1 MSLPA
6 RRKGRSAE
14 RGRKD
19 NWSAVTSLLADDW
32 RPAAKSLGAL
42 RRRRNIRNPSQL
54 LRTLLIYLTGSSLR
68 EAVAVAHFSRIARLS
83 DMALLKRLRNAVPW
97 LRWLATGLL
106 TYSGPGLHK
115 PDWLQAFN
123 VKCVDATVVCKPGS
137 SGTDWRLHFDFGLF
151 DMGFEQFQVT
161 DQKTGESFRNF
172 AVKSGDLLLGDQ
184 GYAQLDGMSYVTEQS
199 GDFIVRLGCRS
210 FTLYDLWDQHNIDL
224 LRELESLRV
233 GEVRAWQVFGR
244 VNRGKTVTMRVCATR
259 LPHHEARKAQR
270 AARRKAKRK
279 GERISQ
285 EALRF
290 QRYVV
295 VATSVAEERL
305 SAEQVLKL
313 YRMRWQ
319 IELAIKRLKTI
330 IGASE
335 LPCRDQESGRAWL
348 HGKLVLALLVQA
360 LCNRGQ
366 ELQLV
371 AGKRTGP
378 ESGDIRRHG
387 NLWRE
392 MRVVLVIITG
402 IVNGE
407 VCREWHSGR
416 WRTLRQ
422 MLEERPRKRI
432 TQHELLFS

>member
-1 MSLPA
+1 M
-6 RRKGRSAE
+6 
-14 RGRKD
+14 
-19 NWSAVTSLLADDW
+19 VTSLLAVDW

-54 LRTLLIYLTGSSLR
+54 LRTLLIYLTGRSLR
-68 EAVAVAHFSRIARLS
+68 EAVAVAHLAGIARLS

-106 TYSGPGLHK
+106 RYSGPELHK
-115 PDWLQAFN
+115 PDWLQCFN

-137 SGTDWRLHFDFGLF
+137 SGTDWRFHFDFGLF

-161 DQKTGESFRNF
+161 DWKTGESFRNF
-172 AVKSGDLLLGDQ
+172 VVKSGDLLLGDR
-184 GYAQLDGMSYVTEQS
+184 GYAHLEGMSHVTQQS

-210 FTLYDLWDQHNIDL
+210 FALYDLRDQREIDL
-224 LRELESLRV
+224 VMELESLGV
-233 GEVRAWQVFGR
+233 GEVHAWQVFGR
-244 VNRGKTVTMRVCATR
+244 TAEGKTVTMRVCATR
-259 LPHHEARKAQR
+259 LPRPEARAAQQ
-270 AARRKAKRK
+270 AAIHKAKRK
-279 GERISQ
+279 GKRISG

-295 VATSVAEERL
+295 VATSVSEARL

-335 LPCRDQESGRAWL
+335 LPCRDRESGLAWL

-360 LCNRGQ
+360 LRNRGQ

-371 AGKRTGP
+371 AGKSTGA
-378 ESGDIRRHG
+378 ESDDIRRRG

-392 MRVVLVIITG
+392 MRVVLSIITVII
-402 IVNGE
+402 IGE
-407 VCREWHSGR
+407 ASREWHSGR
-416 WRTLRQ
+416 WRTLCQ
-422 MLEERPRKRI
+422 MLEERPRKRVC
-432 TQHELLFS
+432 QHALLFC

>member
-6 RRKGRSAE
+6 RKKGRSAG
-14 RGRKD
+14 RGRD
-19 NWSAVTSLLADDW
+19 SNWSTVTSLLADAW

-68 EAVAVAHFSRIARLS
+68 EAVAIAHFAGIAQLS

-106 TYSGPGLHK
+106 KCSGPELHK
-115 PDWLQAFN
+115 PDWLQGFN

-137 SGTDWRLHFDFGLF
+137 SGTDWRLHFSFGLF
-151 DMGFEQFQVT
+151 DMGFEEFQIT
-161 DQKTGESFRNF
+161 DNKTGESLRNF
-172 AVKSGDLLLGDQ
+172 AVKPGDLLLGDR
-184 GYAQLDGMSYVTEQS
+184 GYAHLDGMSYVIEQS

-210 FTLYDLWDQHNIDL
+210 FTLRDPRDQRKIDL
-224 LRELESLRV
+224 VRELASLRV

-244 VNRGKTVTMRVCATR
+244 TVKGKTVAMRVCATR
-259 LPHHEARKAQR
+259 LPRPEARKAQR
-270 AARRKAKRK
+270 AARRKATRK
-279 GERISQ
+279 GERISK

-295 VATSVAEERL
+295 VATSVSEERL

-335 LPCRDQESGRAWL
+335 LPCRNRESGLAWL
-348 HGKLVLALLVQA
+348 KGKLVLALLVQA

-371 AGKRTGP
+371 AG
-378 ESGDIRRHG
+378 ESTSAESDDIRRHG

-392 MRVVLVIITG
+392 MRVVLIIITG
-402 IVNGE
+402 IVNGAAS
-407 VCREWHSGR
+407 RRWHSVR
-416 WRTLRQ
+416 WRVLCQ
-422 MLEERPRKRI
+422 ILEERPRKRV

>member
-6 RRKGRSAE
+6 RRRGRSAG
-14 RGRKD
+14 RGR
-19 NWSAVTSLLADDW
+19 NWSTVLDLLADNW
-32 RPAAKSLGAL
+32 RIAAKSLGAL

-54 LRTLLIYLTGSSLR
+54 LRTLLIYLTGRSLR
-68 EAVAVAHFSRIARLS
+68 ETVALAHLAGIAQLS

-97 LRWLATGLL
+97 FRWLATGLL
-106 TYSGPGLHK
+106 MCSGPELRK
-115 PDWLQAFN
+115 PDWLQCFN

-151 DMGFEQFQVT
+151 DMGFEQFQIT
-161 DQKTGESFRNF
+161 DWKTGESFRNF
-172 AVKSGDLLLGDQ
+172 VVKPGDLLLGDR
-184 GYAQLDGMSYVTEQS
+184 GYAHLDGMSYVIEQN

-210 FTLYDLWDQHNIDL
+210 FTLHDLRGQHKIDL
-224 LRELESLRV
+224 IRELESLRV

-244 VNRGKTVTMRVCATR
+244 SVKGKTVTMRVCATR
-259 LPHHEARKAQR
+259 LPRHEARKAQR
-270 AARRKAKRK
+270 AAKRKAERK
-279 GERISQ
+279 GKRISR

-290 QRYVV
+290 QCCVV
-295 VATSVAEERL
+295 VATSVSEERL

-335 LPCRDQESGRAWL
+335 LPCRDRKSGLAWL

-360 LCNRGQ
+360 SCNRGQ

-371 AGKRTGP
+371 ADKSKGVG
-378 ESGDIRRHG
+378 SDDVRRRG

-392 MRVVLVIITG
+392 MGIVLRIITD
-402 IVNGE
+402 IIIGE
-407 VCREWHSGR
+407 ASREWHSGR
-416 WRTLRQ
+416 WRRLCK
-422 MLEERPRKRI
+422 MLEERPRKRVC
-432 TQHELLFS
+432 QHELLFC

>member
-1 MSLPA
+1 M
-6 RRKGRSAE
+6 
-14 RGRKD
+14 
-19 NWSAVTSLLADDW
+19 VTSLLADAW
-32 RPAAKSLGAL
+32 RPAAKSLGVL
-42 RRRRNIRNPSQL
+42 KRRRNIRNPSQL
-54 LRTLLIYLTGSSLR
+54 LRTLLIYLTGRSLR
-68 EAVAVAHFSRIARLS
+68 EAVALAHFAKIAQLS

-97 LRWLATGLL
+97 FRWLATGLL
-106 TYSGPGLHK
+106 TYAGPELRK
-115 PDWLQAFN
+115 PNWLQGFN
-123 VKCVDATVVCKPGS
+123 VKCVDATAICKPGS
-137 SGTDWRLHFDFGLF
+137 SGTDWRLHFDFRLF

-161 DQKTGESFRNF
+161 DNKTGESFRNF
-172 AVKSGDLLLGDQ
+172 EVKSGDLLLGDR
-184 GYAQLDGMSYVTEQS
+184 GYAQLEGMHHVIKQS

-210 FTLYDLWDQHNIDL
+210 FTPYDLRDQHKIDL
-224 LRELESLRV
+224 LRELASLRV

-244 VNRGKTVTMRVCATR
+244 TTKGKTVTMRVCATR
-259 LPHHEARKAQR
+259 LPRQEFRKAQQT
-270 AARRKAKRK
+270 ASRKAKRK
-279 GERISQ
+279 GRRISR

-305 SAEQVLKL
+305 SAERVLKL

-335 LPCRDQESGRAWL
+335 LPSRGRESGLAWL

-371 AGKRTGP
+371 AGKSENTG
-378 ESGDIRRHG
+378 SDDIRRHG

-392 MRVVLVIITG
+392 MGAAFRIITG
-402 IVNGE
+402 IVIGQAS
-407 VCREWHSGR
+407 REWHSGR
-416 WRTLRQ
+416 WKTLCQ
-422 MLEERPRKRI
+422 MLEERPRKRV

>member
-1 MSLPA
+1 MVL
-6 RRKGRSAE
+6 
-14 RGRKD
+14 
-19 NWSAVTSLLADDW
+19 SLLAVAW

-54 LRTLLIYLTGSSLR
+54 LRTLLIYLTGRSLR
-68 EAVAVAHFSRIARLS
+68 ETVAVAHLARIARLS

-106 TYSGPGLHK
+106 TYSGPELHK
-115 PDWLQAFN
+115 PDWLQCFN

-137 SGTDWRLHFDFGLF
+137 SGTDWRLHFNFGLF

-161 DQKTGESFRNF
+161 NWEVGESFRNF
-172 AVKSGDLLLGDQ
+172 AVKTGDLLLGDR
-184 GYAQLDGMSYVTEQS
+184 GYAHLEGMSYVIEEG
-199 GDFIVRLGCRS
+199 GDFIVRLGYRP
-210 FTLYDLWDQHNIDL
+210 FAFYDLRDQRKIDL
-224 LRELESLRV
+224 VMELESLRA

-244 VNRGKTVTMRVCATR
+244 SVEGKAIAMRVCATR
-259 LPHHEARKAQR
+259 LPRQEARKAQQ
-270 AARRKAKRK
+270 AASHKAKRK
-279 GERISQ
+279 GKGISR

-295 VATSVAEERL
+295 VATSVSEERL

-330 IGASE
+330 IGAGE
-335 LPCRDQESGRAWL
+335 LPCHDQESGRAWL

-360 LCNRGQ
+360 LRNRGQ

-371 AGKRTGP
+371 AGESTGA
-378 ESGDIRRHG
+378 ESDDIRRRG

-392 MRVVLVIITG
+392 MRVVLTVITAI
-402 IVNGE
+402 IIGE
-407 VCREWHSGR
+407 ASREWHSGR
-416 WRTLRQ
+416 WRASCQ
-422 MLEERPRKRI
+422 MLEERPRKRVC
-432 TQHELLFS
+432 QHALLFC

>member
-1 MSLPA
+1 M
-6 RRKGRSAE
+6 
-14 RGRKD
+14 
-19 NWSAVTSLLADDW
+19 VTSLLADAW

-42 RRRRNIRNPSQL
+42 RRRRKIRNPSQL
-54 LRTLLIYLTGSSLR
+54 LRMLLIYLTGRSLR
-68 EAVAVAHFSRIARLS
+68 EAVAVAHLAGIARLS

-115 PDWLQAFN
+115 PDWLQCFN

-137 SGTDWRLHFDFGLF
+137 SGTDWRLHFNFGLF

-161 DQKTGESFRNF
+161 DWKTGESFRNF
-172 AVKSGDLLLGDQ
+172 AVKPGDLLLGDR
-184 GYAQLDGMSYVTEQS
+184 GYAHLDGMNYVIEQS
-199 GDFIVRLGCRS
+199 GNFIVRLGCRS
-210 FTLYDLWDQHNIDL
+210 FTLYDLRDQHKIDL
-224 LRELESLRV
+224 VRELASLRV

-244 VNRGKTVTMRVCATR
+244 TAEGKTVTMRVCATR
-259 LPHHEARKAQR
+259 LPRHEARKAQQT
-270 AARRKAKRK
+270 AIHKAKRK
-279 GERISQ
+279 GERISK

-290 QRYVV
+290 QCCVV
-295 VATSVAEERL
+295 VATSVSEERL
-305 SAEQVLKL
+305 SAERVLKL

-335 LPCRDQESGRAWL
+335 LPSRDRESGRAWL

-371 AGKRTGP
+371 AG
-378 ESGDIRRHG
+378 ESPGAESDDIRRHG

-407 VCREWHSGR
+407 ASREWHSGR
-416 WRTLRQ
+416 WRRLCQ
-422 MLEERPRKRI
+422 ILEERPRKRVC
-432 TQHELLFS
+432 QHALLC